1 MKFLRILLV
10 LAVLAYAGWLAWPFL
25 SPFLEGAGM
34 DTAAPRAGA
43 EAQVG
48 LALPV
53 IALWV
58 GAVVLYLV
66 AAALLGSGNP
76 RAAVAYFLGFMADA
90 VLRLAID
97 RGGFGSGSDVGGK
110 ADPNSPMAQSTITE
124 GGPAAAPGGLGADL
138 GVDPTW
144 LVLGALVLLGILI
157 VVVTRA
163 RRRKRV
169 PGQLSI

>member
-1 MKFLRILLV
+1 M
-10 LAVLAYAGWLAWPFL
+10 AVYTHL
-25 SPFLEGAGM
+25 
-34 DTAAPRAGA
+34 GA
-43 EAQVG
+43 EDLARLMDHYDVG
-48 LALPV
+48 RLASFKGIAEGVENTNYLLQTTTGSHILTLYEKRVRAEDLP
-53 IALWV
+53 
-58 GAVVLYLV
+58 
-66 AAALLGSGNP
+66 
-76 RAAVAYFLGFMADA
+76 YFLGFMADA

-97 RGGFGSGSDVGGK
+97 RGGFGSGSDMGGK

-144 LVLGALVLLGILI
+144 LVLGALVVIGILI

-163 RRRKRV
+163 RRRKRT